1 MFIVTRMSEWGITV
15 IDLFYDVAFNDITS
29 EERALYMD
37 DEIHPTKA
45 GYREWWLPRFEETL
59 EALLSPAE

>member
-1 MFIVTRMSEWGITV
+1 M